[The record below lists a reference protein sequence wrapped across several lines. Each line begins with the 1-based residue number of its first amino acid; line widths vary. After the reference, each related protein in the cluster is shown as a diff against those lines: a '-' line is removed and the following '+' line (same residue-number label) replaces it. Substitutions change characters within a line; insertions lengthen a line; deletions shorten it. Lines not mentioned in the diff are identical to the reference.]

1 MKRYVVNIRQWPR
14 TAARRA
20 RMKTE
25 QSTRK
30 PLKTPAHAAP
40 VGRRYQLH
48 RSVPRPAALRRGC
61 TAVALRTPTA
71 RTPLDLLNPVLDL
84 LNPQMIN
91 PQMIN
96 P

>member
-1 MKRYVVNIRQWPR
+1 MASDGGQAREDEDGAVDAE
-14 TAARRA
+14 AAEDAGA
-20 RMKTE
+20 RGAG
-25 QSTRK
+25 R
-30 PLKTPAHAAP
+30 PPPPAAP
-40 VGRRYQLH
+40 IRAEAGR
-48 RSVPRPAALRRGC
+48 LRRGC

-96 P
+96 PQMINP